1 MSSSLDRDLERSH
14 AAPHHNRASCL
25 HARCQRSGRCRSRR
39 RTTPRYRFHEPAAV
53 SRPPPATKR
62 RCVGLV
68 ACWST
73 GAFSHPGVA
82 HETSRLPQGSAGSIA
97 PRRRSHH
104 TAREDLPTVP
114 VAELADERRL
124 MGGDLRR
131 PPLSAE
137 LAPGA
142 VAGWLRMI
150 TITCRPT
157 LPSRAQRHGRL
168 RRPVCRRLPD
178 RRARIVSRVRTK
190 FGRFP
195 TSTRSNSSGR
205 DRR

>member
-1 MSSSLDRDLERSH
+1 MPAVGSMQKSPADYAALPVPRTCSRL
-14 AAPHHNRASCL
+14 AAPA
-25 HARCQRSGRCRSRR
+25 GD
-39 RTTPRYRFHEPAAV
+39 EAAV
-53 SRPPPATKR
+53 R
-62 RCVGLV
+62 GLGCLLV
-68 ACWST
+68 DRGVQS
-73 GAFSHPGVA
+73 PGRGTRDISSA
-82 HETSRLPQGSAGSIA
+82 SRLCRVNSSASPVTPHRARGPADGS
-97 PRRRSHH
+97 H
-104 TAREDLPTVP
+104 